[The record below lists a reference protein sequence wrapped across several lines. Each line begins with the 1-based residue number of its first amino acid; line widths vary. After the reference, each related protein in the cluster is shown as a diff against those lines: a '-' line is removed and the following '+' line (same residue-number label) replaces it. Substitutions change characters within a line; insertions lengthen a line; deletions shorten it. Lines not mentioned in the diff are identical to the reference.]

1 MSEWVKADVEAF
13 NVGIASLHIECKL
26 SCARR
31 KEERTLCK
39 ALTLAREWRIQT
51 LHLRGDRPGDREVL
65 NNLASKGEEMDIV
78 CVDDFEAAGLRRA
91 ALRAAESRAAKSIEC
106 ALL

>member
-1 MSEWVKADVEAF
+1 MIIELLLSQYIVVFSMVLLELHKTFPFDIFRFTYE
-13 NVGIASLHIECKL
+13 IAPVFVLM
-26 SCARR
+26 
-31 KEERTLCK
+31 EE
-39 ALTLAREWRIQT
+39 
-51 LHLRGDRPGDREVL
+51 EVL

-91 ALRAAESRAAKSIEC
+91 ALRAAESRTAKSIEC